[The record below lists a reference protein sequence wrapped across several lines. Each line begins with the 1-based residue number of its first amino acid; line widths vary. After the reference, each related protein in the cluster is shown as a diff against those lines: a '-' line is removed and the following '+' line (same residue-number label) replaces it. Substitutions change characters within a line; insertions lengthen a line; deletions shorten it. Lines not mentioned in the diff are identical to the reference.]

1 MNVLVVDVGGSH
13 VKLCCG
19 DSRNARQFDSSP
31 DLTPRHLIERVKK
44 EAAGWKFDVVS
55 LGVPSAVDSKGVVRE
70 PGNLGDGWVSFDFE
84 KAFGVP
90 VRIANDAA
98 MQALG
103 AYDGGRMLFLG
114 MGTGVGSAFVA
125 EHILIPLELGNLPWK
140 GKMLWEHIGREGFEC
155 SGQARWREEVIE
167 AATKL
172 NSAFNVDYVM
182 LGGGKAGEG
191 LLDPLPDGL
200 RRGGNVDAFR
210 GGFRLWEQ
218 RTEPHKQPPA
228 SQWRVIV

>member
-19 DSRNARQFDSSP
+19 DLRNARQFDSSP
-31 DLTPRHLIERVKK
+31 ELTPGELIARVKK
-44 EAAGWKFDVVS
+44 EAAGWRFDVVS
-55 LGVPSAVDSKGVVRE
+55 LGIPATVDSKGPASE
-70 PGNLGDGWVSFDFE
+70 PGNLGNGWVGFDFE

-114 MGTGVGSAFVA
+114 MGTGVGSALVA
-125 EHILIPLELGNLPWK
+125 EHILIPLELGDLPWA
-140 GKMLWEHIGREGFEC
+140 GKTLADHLGRKGFERV
-155 SGQARWREEVIE
+155 GQAAWRDAVID

-172 NSAFNVDYVM
+172 KAAFRVDYVM

-191 LLDPLPDGL
+191 MLDPLPKGL
-200 RRGGNVDAFR
+200 RRGGNQDAFK

-218 RTEPHKQPPA
+218 RTEPHQQPPA
-228 SQWRVIV
+228 AQWRVIV

>member
-1 MNVLVVDVGGSH
+1 MKVLVVDVGGSH

-19 DSRNARQFDSSP
+19 DVRNARQFDSSP
-31 DLTPRHLIERVKK
+31 DLTPRDLIERVKK
-44 EAAGWKFDVVS
+44 ESADWKFDAVS
-55 LGVPSAVDSKGVVRE
+55 LGIPTAVDSRGPVRE
-70 PGNLGDGWVSFDFE
+70 PGNLGDGWVGFDFE
-84 KAFGVP
+84 KAFAVP

-125 EHILIPLELGNLPWK
+125 EHVLVPLELGELPWK
-140 GKMLWEHIGREGFEC
+140 GKTLWKHLGREGFERL
-155 SGQARWREEVIE
+155 GRTAWRNEVIE
-167 AATKL
+167 AASKL
-172 NSAFNVDYVM
+172 KTAFNVDYVM
-182 LGGGKAGEG
+182 IGGGKAGEG
-191 LLDPLPDGL
+191 MLDPLPRGL
-200 RRGGNVDAFR
+200 RRGGNEDAFR

-228 SQWRVIV
+228 AQWRVIA

>member
-13 VKLCCG
+13 VKLCC
-19 DSRNARQFDSSP
+19 ARKTKPVQIDSSS
-31 DLTPRHLIERVKK
+31 DLTPQQMVRQVK
-44 EAAGWKFDVVS
+44 AQTAGWKYDVVS
-55 LGVPSAVDSKGVVRE
+55 LGVPTAVDSSGPTEE
-70 PGNLGDGWVSFDFE
+70 PGNLGNGWVGFDYQQS
-84 KAFGVP
+84 FGVP

-103 AYDGGRMLFLG
+103 AYEGGRMLFLG

-125 EHILIPLELGNLPWK
+125 ERIVIPLELGDLPWK
-140 GKMLWEHIGREGFEC
+140 GRNLSDHLGKAGFEQM
-155 SGQARWREEVIE
+155 GQPAWREAVID

-172 NSAFNVDYVM
+172 KCAFRVDYVM

-191 LLDPLPDGL
+191 LLDPLPEGL
-200 RRGGNVDAFR
+200 RRGGNEDAVE

-218 RTEPHKQPPA
+218 RSEPHQPPP
-228 SQWRVIV
+228 SDQWRVIA